1 MTMEPSDRSASASTA
16 CRWASSWPQPDC
28 EPSRPNSST
37 PNWPSALLASP
48 RPAGPREPR
57 HRTLPATVGWSYGL
71 LFDPEQSLLRALSVF
86 RGTFALD
93 AVEAVATNN
102 ELTAGEV
109 ADTLARLVD
118 KSLVVAERG
127 DREPRYRLLRTVGDF
142 AAAAADDHDET
153 AGLRRRH
160 AVWVAQLAAR
170 SRDGFHGSQQAQ
182 WAARLRDDVANI
194 DAALSFARGG
204 GDVDLGLRTCAD
216 LAWFALT
223 TTSLPSTLD
232 HMLTLLQLD
241 DLGTGTRAR
250 ALAWASVIGAGM
262 ASAARMATEAVDL
275 ARSLTDD
282 HVLAEALV
290 VTGMPLSR
298 RVSTA
303 DMAIAHAREGRVLA
317 MRTDQDWLV
326 AASYAVEGGARALT
340 PAGLTAAVD
349 LLERAGRIYTDLG
362 DRYSAE
368 INAWY
373 LSQAHEDRGDI
384 RTGPGRACA
393 LHQRH
398 RRFGWHHPERLPS
411 GVARGA
417 NRRHRPVRGPR
428 SAAHRHHRRPP
439 TSAVLGAAQ
448 FAIGNAALSAGN
460 LSQARSALT
469 AALGM
474 HTDIGFERSIVLE
487 LALLGELAQREGHD
501 GGSIE
506 LHNEA
511 IRRGRE
517 PTLPLPHV
525 IALERA
531 AQSALRREA
540 PTDAISFQTQ
550 ATSLRATARL
560 APTGHE
566 QALARDLLDSA
577 RRVQPAAPPSH
588 GSGGHP

>member
-1 MTMEPSDRSASASTA
+1 M
-16 CRWASSWPQPDC
+16 
-28 EPSRPNSST
+28 
-37 PNWPSALLASP
+37 
-48 RPAGPREPR
+48 
-57 HRTLPATVGWSYGL
+57 GWSYGL

-384 RTGPGRACA
+384 QRAQAVLAPYTSDTVDSAGTILNVSRLAWLAERTGDTA
-393 LHQRH
+393 Q
-398 RRFGWHHPERLPS
+398 
-411 GVARGA
+411 
-417 NRRHRPVRGPR
+417 
-428 SAAHRHHRRPP
+428 SAAHAQRLTATTAVHQRR
-439 TSAVLGAAQ
+439 LFWGAAQ

-517 PTLPLPHV
+517 LTLPLPHV